1 MAPELLIPTKFGLL
15 KGIPSKEA
23 DIYALGMT
31 IYQVLTGKLP
41 FLQRRKARVIHAVM
55 LGERPAK
62 PENAEEIGMTDV
74 VWDLLRGC
82 WGEERAARPIV
93 TEVLKKFYE
102 ITSGGGTSDPTL
114 AESPGRNSITPLNSS
129 STSLS
134 CKRYPLHPL
143 FRSFSGD

>member
-1 MAPELLIPTKFGLL
+1 MAPELLLPTKFGLT
-15 KGIPSKEA
+15 KGVPSKEA

-41 FLQRRKARVIHAVM
+41 FSQRRKARVMYAVM

-82 WGEERAARPIV
+82 WEEERTTRPNV
-93 TEVLKKFYE
+93 AEVLKKFYE
-102 ITSGGGTSDPTL
+102 ITSENKTADSTL
-114 AESPGRNSITPLNSS
+114 KV
-129 STSLS
+129 STALRLS
-134 CKRYPLHPL
+134 E
-143 FRSFSGD
+143 